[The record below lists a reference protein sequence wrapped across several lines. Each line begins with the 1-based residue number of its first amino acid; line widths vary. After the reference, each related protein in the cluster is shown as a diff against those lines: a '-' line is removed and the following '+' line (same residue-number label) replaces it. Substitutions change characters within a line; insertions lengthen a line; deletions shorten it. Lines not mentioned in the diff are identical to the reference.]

1 MNNDSALNSERSL
14 RVADSKN
21 DYLRSLLRTLDAII
35 FIQIGITYLSDNL
48 TLLLILRAISQ
59 VVHVQYRP
67 TGLQLAPALFVSA
80 VCFVSHLFWTRSGVK
95 HTHGGLIIDFV
106 GELPPS
112 KLRLLLLD
120 VVVLVMQLLMLV
132 VGYQKQLA
140 LGHAQPQPDAS
151 PRQDIEAEEEGRLT
165 SSVRESQADGEEEG
179 IELQSLLPNGA
190 EVEHGS
196 STPPRKPTTEEADL
210 IVLDMKAGLTALFR
224 KPLQP
229 NSHAVEDPAMR
240 AGLANVL
247 SRVAAAHARAT

>member
-14 RVADSKN
+14 RVGDSKN

-35 FIQIGITYLSDNL
+35 FLQIGITYLSDNL

-67 TGLQLAPALFVSA
+67 TGLQIAPALFVSA
-80 VCFVSHLFWTRSGVK
+80 VCFVSHLFWTRSGIK

-112 KLRLLLLD
+112 KWRLLLLD
-120 VVVLVMQLLMLV
+120 VVVLAMQLLMLV

-140 LGHAQPQPDAS
+140 LGHAQPQPDG
-151 PRQDIEAEEEGRLT
+151 PPQDIEAEEEGRLT
-165 SSVRESQADGEEEG
+165 SNAQEQQASSEEEG
-179 IELQSLLPNGA
+179 IELQTLLPNGA
-190 EVEHGS
+190 EGEHAS
-196 STPPRKPTTEEADL
+196 STTPSKTATQEADL

-224 KPLQP
+224 KPLQSS
-229 NSHAVEDPAMR
+229 SHAVEDPAMR

>member
-14 RVADSKN
+14 RVGDSKN
-21 DYLRSLLRTLDAII
+21 DYLRSLLRTLDAVI
-35 FIQIGITYLSDNL
+35 FLQIGITYLSDNL

-67 TGLQLAPALFVSA
+67 TGLQLAPAVFVSV
-80 VCFVSHLFWTRSGVK
+80 VCIVTHLLWTQSGTK

-112 KLRLLLLD
+112 KWRLLLLD
-120 VVVLVMQLLMLV
+120 VVVLALQLVMLV
-132 VGYQKQLA
+132 VGHQKQLA
-140 LGHAQPQPDAS
+140 LGHAQPQPDT
-151 PRQDIEAEEEGRLT
+151 PPPQDIEAEEEGRLVSNVQERQT
-165 SSVRESQADGEEEG
+165 GGEEEG

-190 EVEHGS
+190 EREHS
-196 STPPRKPTTEEADL
+196 SSNPLTKTATQEADL
-210 IVLDMKAGLTALFR
+210 IVLDMKTALTALFR

-229 NSHAVEDPAMR
+229 SSHAVEDPAMR